1 LIVCM
6 FVTGFC
12 YYAMT
17 SLIPQQ
23 LLHCFSSNPITLGL
37 LQMAAGA
44 GNVTG
49 GVLMGGLI
57 HKFKHVHVQLVIAVF
72 MQMLFMGLL
81 ALVNPDRTAMCLVFQ
96 FFATV
101 PFAWITVACY
111 TTVSLHI
118 PQRDLGVAHG
128 SIGTFRFLGGA
139 IGSTMLNII
148 INTKSAQYLPGYVS
162 AAVTPLGFKGSI
174 TALIPALA
182 AGKGA
187 TVVGSSPAIVA
198 AGTIATRWAWAQAF
212 RMAFLATIPFGVIAT
227 CVAFFVSDPSK
238 YFTDHVAIHLETDR
252 KGVVAGTK
260 EVDVEDGEKHVG

>member
-23 LLHCFSSNPITLGL
+23 LLHVFSSNPITLGL

-57 HKFKHVHVQLVIAVF
+57 HKFKHVHIQLVIAVF

-81 ALVNPDRTAMCLVFQ
+81 ALVDPNRTAMCLVFQ

-111 TTVSLHI
+111 TTASLHI

-148 INTKSAQYLPGYVS
+148 INTKSQDYLPGYVS
-162 AAVTPLGFKGSI
+162 DAVQPLGFTGSVA
-174 TALIPALA
+174 ALIPALA

-187 TVVGSSPAIVA
+187 TIAGATPAIIA
-198 AGTIATRWAWAQAF
+198 AGTLATKWAWSEAF

-238 YFTDHVAIHLETDR
+238 YFTDHVAIHLETDNKTAVR
-252 KGVVAGTK
+252 GAK
-260 EVDVEDGEKHVG
+260 EVDLEEAEKTS